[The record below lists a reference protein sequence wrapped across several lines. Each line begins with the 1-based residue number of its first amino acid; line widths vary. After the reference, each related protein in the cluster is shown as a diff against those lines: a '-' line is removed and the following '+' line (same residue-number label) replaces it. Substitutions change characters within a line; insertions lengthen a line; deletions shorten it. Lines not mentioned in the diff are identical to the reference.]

1 MNREQKDV
9 YLKRII
15 MGPLST
21 NCYLLGCL
29 KTNEAAVI
37 DPAVE
42 SEILL
47 ELIDG
52 KGFQLK
58 YIINTHGH
66 GDHIGGNKQLK
77 EKYSAKLLI
86 HQLDEEMLINSQKN
100 FSFYMG
106 NPIQSPSP
114 DGYLR
119 DGMNLYLGQLRLFI
133 IHTPGHSPG
142 SISLKLNNIIFTGD
156 TLFKESVGRTDLP
169 GGSQSVLMD
178 SIKEKLLIFDSSSE
192 ILPGHGPASTLR
204 HELEH
209 NPWLQQLNY

>member
-1 MNREQKDV
+1 
-9 YLKRII
+9 
-15 MGPLST
+15 MGHLAT

-37 DPAVE
+37 DPAEE

-47 ELIDG
+47 GLIDE
-52 KGFQLK
+52 KGFQLN

-86 HQLDEEMLINSQKN
+86 HQLDEDMLINSQKN
-100 FSFYMG
+100 FSFYMEK
-106 NPIQSPSP
+106 PVQSPPP
-114 DGYLR
+114 DDYLR
-119 DGMNLYLGQLRLFI
+119 DGMYLDLGLLRLYI

-142 SISLKLNNIIFTGD
+142 SVSIRVNHIIFTGD
-156 TLFKESVGRTDLP
+156 TLFKEGIGRTDLP
-169 GGSQSVLMD
+169 GGSQPVLMH
-178 SIKEKLLIFDSSSE
+178 SIKEKLLGLDSSSE
-192 ILPGHGPASTLR
+192 ILPGHGPTSTLK

-209 NPWLQQLNY
+209 NPWLQ